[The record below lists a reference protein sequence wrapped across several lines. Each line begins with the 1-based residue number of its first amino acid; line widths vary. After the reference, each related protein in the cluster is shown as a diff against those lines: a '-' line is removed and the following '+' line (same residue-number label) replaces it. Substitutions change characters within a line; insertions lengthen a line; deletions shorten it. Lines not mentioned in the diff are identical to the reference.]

1 MRPLRKAQTP
11 LLITL
16 CLISASGF
24 LWPFFVSSYGA
35 SDKASWFFFIAAPLT
50 VIALVY
56 SINLNPLDSKTIAIL
71 AVLTAVIA
79 AFRPLGAGAIGI
91 EPMWFILILAA
102 RVFGPYFG
110 FILGATS
117 MVLSA
122 LLTGGIGPWLS
133 YQVFAAAGIGVG
145 VAIIPTKLRGRLEV
159 LVLAIY
165 SIIACELFGIAMD
178 LQFWPWSLGRGTQL
192 SYIPGAPLS
201 TNLGHFFTYHF
212 TASMAWDIPRAIFT
226 SILIVVAAPSV
237 LNTLRRAYVKAA
249 FNPEV
254 KFVKSKLTNV

>member
-1 MRPLRKAQTP
+1 MRRQQNLQAS
-11 LLITL
+11 LLIAL

-24 LWPFFVSSYGA
+24 LWPFFVASYNA

-50 VIALVY
+50 VIALIY

-79 AFRPLGAGAIGI
+79 AFRPFGAGAIGI

-117 MVLSA
+117 MLLSA
-122 LLTGGIGPWLS
+122 ILTGGIGPWLS

-145 VAIIPTKLRGRLEV
+145 LAIIPSKLRGRSEV
-159 LVLAIY
+159 FALAIY
-165 SIIACELFGIAMD
+165 AIVACESFGIAMD

-192 SYIPGAPLS
+192 SYIPGAPLA
-201 TNLGHFFTYHF
+201 TNVAHFFTYHF

-226 SILIVVAAPSV
+226 SILILVAAPAV

-254 KFVKSKLTNV
+254 KFVKKDLTNV

>member
-1 MRPLRKAQTP
+1 MKRLQPLILAA
-11 LLITL
+11 L
-16 CLISASGF
+16 CALSASGF
-24 LWPFFVSSYGA
+24 LWPFFVTSYGA
-35 SDKASWFFFIAAPLT
+35 SDKASWFFLLAAPLT
-50 VIALVY
+50 VIALIY
-56 SINLNPLDSKTIAIL
+56 SINLNPLDNKTIAIL

-117 MVLSA
+117 MLLSA
-122 LLTGGIGPWLS
+122 VLTGGIGPWLS
-133 YQVFAAAGIGVG
+133 YQVFAAAGVGVG
-145 VAIIPTKLRGRLEV
+145 VALIPRRLRGRLEV
-159 LVLAIY
+159 GALFIY
-165 SIIACELFGIAMD
+165 SLIASEFFGIAMD

-192 SYIPGAPLS
+192 SYIPGASFS
-201 TNLGHFFTYHF
+201 TNIHHFITYHF

-226 SILIVVAAPSV
+226 SILIVVAAPAV

-254 KFVKSKLTNV
+254 KFIKRDLTNV